1 MFLAHEVQSQ
11 SWIKTIYIY
20 LERIEKQLRMSYSD
34 TWQTNVDETSL
45 NMMKMKIH
53 MLNQLLSAHSS
64 SMLARI

>member
-34 TWQTNVDETSL
+34 TRQTNVDETSL
-45 NMMKMKIH
+45 NIMKMKIH

>member
-20 LERIEKQLRMSYSD
+20 VERIEKQLRMSYSD

>member
-45 NMMKMKIH
+45 NIMKMKIH

>member
-34 TWQTNVDETSL
+34 TRQTNVDETSL
-45 NMMKMKIH
+45 NMMKIH

>member
-34 TWQTNVDETSL
+34 TRQTNVDETSL